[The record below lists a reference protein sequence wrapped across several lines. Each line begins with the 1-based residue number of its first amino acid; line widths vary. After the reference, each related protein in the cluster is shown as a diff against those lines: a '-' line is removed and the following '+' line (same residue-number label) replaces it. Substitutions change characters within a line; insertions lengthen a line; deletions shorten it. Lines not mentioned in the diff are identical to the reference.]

1 MGHQVKIFLVKPRPP
16 DEVANKASPLPE
28 AYKYAWEPV
37 ALKILAYLIQKQ
49 FPAAETAVWHI
60 ITGEDR
66 GLFLNAV
73 RTQRPD
79 MVAFT
84 ELDLLVNEVNSLAG
98 EIKKIDGRVITLA
111 GGKQSS
117 TLRRG
122 DIFPFRNIDTAFR
135 GGPAALLR
143 YIERYLGRA
152 AAAYTDTARTDAAY
166 IAGEIIVEG
175 GRVSGD
181 DSMGERPQ
189 LDGPFDHAAMR
200 KINVV
205 NHDMESYI
213 GRWQS
218 HPSILE
224 DPVRTSPC
232 YFGEGCPHNCVFCQ
246 SPLEF
251 DHRPARLCAPRETAG
266 EIAWLTEHYGV
277 NNFFSLEAN
286 MDLHN
291 LWELYRAL
299 DALGIH
305 YAAVSGF
312 IRALDIVKYG
322 PEPLSGLARKGLR
335 VVSIGLDIPADG
347 GADIYHKS
355 FLYADMRE
363 ALELCR
369 TCGIIVL
376 GTVVGDPGLDRHEFA
391 RQLNAVK
398 LLPVADID
406 IRLAIAIRN
415 TEYYQKNKAAL
426 IYDPDTQSEYFDRQN
441 YRCQTIQRPG
451 KIRPEETYA
460 LVRDFYRSY
469 YSDEN
474 HLSYVREILKNHPD
488 TLPFFKRQYK
498 EKGLPVPS
506 YNS

>member
-1 MGHQVKIFLVKPRPP
+1 MRIFLVKPRPP
-16 DEVANKASPLPE
+16 DEVADKASPLPE

-37 ALKILAYLIQKQ
+37 VLKILAYLIQKQ
-49 FPAAETAVWHI
+49 FPEAETTVWHI
-60 ITGEDR
+60 ITREDR
-66 GLFLNAV
+66 GLFLDAV

-84 ELDLLVNEVNSLAG
+84 ELDLLVNEVNALAG
-98 EIKKIDGRVITLA
+98 EIKKIDGCIITLV

-117 TLRRG
+117 TLRKG
-122 DIFPFRNIDTAFR
+122 DVFPFRSIDTAFR

-143 YIERYLGRA
+143 YIERYLGR
-152 AAAYTDTARTDAAY
+152 TEETY
-166 IAGEIIVEG
+166 IAGEITVEG

-200 KINVV
+200 NINVA

-213 GRWQS
+213 GLWQS

-251 DHRPARLCAPRETAG
+251 ERRPARLCAPRETAG
-266 EIAWLTEHYGV
+266 EIAWLAGHYGV

-286 MDLHN
+286 MDLHK
-291 LWELYRAL
+291 LRELYRSL
-299 DALGIH
+299 DGLGIR

-312 IRALDIVKYG
+312 IRALDIVNYG
-322 PEPLSGLARKGLR
+322 REPLGDLARKGLR
-335 VVSIGLDIPADG
+335 VVSIGLDIPADNG
-347 GADIYHKS
+347 TDIYGKS

-363 ALELCR
+363 ALEVCR
-369 TCGIIVL
+369 ACGILVL
-376 GTVVGDPGLDRHEFA
+376 GTVVGDPGISREEFA

-398 LLPVADID
+398 LLPAADID

-415 TEYYQKNKAAL
+415 TEYYRKNKDCL

-441 YRCQTIQRPG
+441 YRYQTIQRPG

-460 LVRDFYRSY
+460 LVRDFYRSF

-474 HLSYVREILKNHPD
+474 HLSYVREMLRTYPD
-488 TLPFFKRQYK
+488 TLPFFKRQYG

-506 YNS
+506 SAPGPA